1 MSTNVYR
8 TLRIEVND
16 TTGSAAFY
24 IDGVLQFTHTT
35 NLPAAAT
42 ALGYGVGTAMSAATA
57 GLTVDIDY
65 IRVWSDDPPT
75 VTENPD
81 PGEE

>member
-1 MSTNVYR
+1 MSTNAYR
-8 TLRIEVND
+8 TLRIEVNN
-16 TTGSAAFY
+16 TLGNAAFY
-24 IDGVLQFTHTT
+24 IDGALQFTHTT
-35 NLPAAAT
+35 NVPAAAT
-42 ALGYGVGTAMSAATA
+42 ALGYGIGTSMSAATA

-75 VTENPD
+75 VTDTPE